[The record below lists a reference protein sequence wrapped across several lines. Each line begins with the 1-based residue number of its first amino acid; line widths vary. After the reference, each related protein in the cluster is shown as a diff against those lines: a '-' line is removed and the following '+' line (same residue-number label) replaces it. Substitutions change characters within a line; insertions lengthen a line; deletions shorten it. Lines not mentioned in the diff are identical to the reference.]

1 MYVYKCTHKH
11 KKGGWTPFKN
21 YFCLRPCSLKIWSF
35 IKTGISFGPL
45 NNYPSLQ
52 ILLTRNPC
60 PYLPYPYK
68 HKLSNVLCAQHRYPS
83 LTRGHDVALICHL
96 SIAGISRQG
105 YQEDEMLAEHID
117 TLKRLPSVHLS
128 KNGSLG
134 AAIIPSGQ
142 LQIYVTL
149 PQNCTAGLILLL
161 LLARLCVL
169 VLLLHLKNSIDG
181 CLL

>member
-1 MYVYKCTHKH
+1 
-11 KKGGWTPFKN
+11 
-21 YFCLRPCSLKIWSF
+21 
-35 IKTGISFGPL
+35 
-45 NNYPSLQ
+45 
-52 ILLTRNPC
+52 
-60 PYLPYPYK
+60 
-68 HKLSNVLCAQHRYPS
+68 
-83 LTRGHDVALICHL
+83 
-96 SIAGISRQG
+96 
-105 YQEDEMLAEHID
+105 MLAEHID

-169 VLLLHLKNSIDG
+169 VLLLHLESSIDG
-181 CLL
+181 CLLYVIDKLTCSVMQLPNHTISCIFSGALTDMGIEHCTDGINIGLNKSWPSHVCLFEVETNKLKAKCEAC